1 MSPFRSSA
9 PPPPPIA
16 GLRPGLW
23 GPSTLLP
30 IAILALFVFLPLWFW
45 FFCRIEPGADRIAVL
60 IRKTGKDLPSGQILA
75 LEPGQKGIQ
84 LDVLSEGR
92 YFKNPYTW
100 DWTIANITDIP
111 AGKVGV
117 KTRLYGKELPP
128 DKIIADDANSKG
140 IVGEVLS
147 PGKYRINPYAYRWDQ
162 HDAITIRPGS
172 LGVVTSLI
180 GTDPLN
186 NELPPE
192 KRNTFLV
199 EKDMK
204 GVLPTVLDPGT
215 YYLNPYMVN
224 VVEVDIQSQ
233 RFEMSGDDAISFL
246 TLDGFTVM
254 VEGTLEFAI
263 SRDKVSLLT
272 HQVGDMEDIIKKI
285 ILPNARGFSRLEGSK
300 KPALNYIVGE
310 TRQEFQNSMEAHL
323 KSQCRKWGVDIRSVL
338 IRNITPPDDIASIIR
353 DREVAV
359 QTAKMFEQQL
369 EQAKSKAELTKQE
382 MLAIQNKEKVDA
394 ETLKIKAII
403 EAKQNQE
410 VVIIAANKELE
421 VARLDNEAATFTT
434 NAILQKAAADRD
446 VIALKN
452 KAESDV
458 LAGQAKAFSGG
469 LNYARYVFYQRVGPR
484 IKSVLSGDHP
494 DGLGALFTPF
504 LPNPKEVK

>member
-9 PPPPPIA
+9 PPPLPA
-16 GLRPGLW
+16 TGLRPGLW
-23 GPSTLLP
+23 GPSTGLP
-30 IAILALFVFLPLWFW
+30 ILILALFVFLPIWFW
-45 FFCRIEPGADRIAVL
+45 FFCRIEPGTDRIAVL
-60 IRKTGKDLPSGQILA
+60 IRKTGKDIPSGQILA

-100 DWTIANITDIP
+100 SWLIANITDIP

-117 KTRLYGKELPP
+117 KTRLYGKELPAG
-128 DKIIADDANSKG
+128 KIIADDAASKG
-140 IVGEVLS
+140 IVHEVLS
-147 PGKYRINPYAYRWDQ
+147 PGKYRINPYAYRVDQ

-180 GTDPLN
+180 GADPLN
-186 NELPPE
+186 NEMSPE

-233 RFEMSGDDAISFL
+233 RFEMAGDDAITFL

-263 SRDKVSLLT
+263 SRDKVALLT

-310 TRQEFQNSMEAHL
+310 TRQEFQNSLEAHL
-323 KSQCRKWGVDIRSVL
+323 ESQCKKWGVDIRSVL

-359 QTAKMFEQQL
+359 QTAKMYEQQL

-382 MLAIQNKEKVDA
+382 MLAVQNKEKVDA
-394 ETLKIKAII
+394 ETLKIKAVI

-410 VVIIAANKELE
+410 VVIISANKELE
-421 VARLDNEAATFTT
+421 VARLENDAATFTT
-434 NAILQKAAADRD
+434 NAILLKADAERD
-446 VIALKN
+446 VINLKN

-458 LAGQAKAFSGG
+458 FAGQSKAFSGG
-469 LNYARYVFYQRVGPR
+469 MNYARYVFYQRLGPR
-484 IKSVLSGDHP
+484 IRSVLSGDQP
-494 DGLGALFTPF
+494 DSLGAIFTPF
-504 LPNPKEVK
+504 VPSRKEVK